1 MNSTLCRVIY
11 ESPGDFRLY
20 VNSHASACLDCT
32 CGPLGQFESVALWA
46 EHSVPESDLLVNKL
60 MKIIIMHSFWR
71 CLPGSFFK
79 SEPFLSAGTG
89 GEESKNKPGT
99 LSLVTPRLVFML
111 AADRSGEVNDGLIEI
126 QYLCQMQLSFMCLP
140 LHWLSQPQ
148 HSQGKRVFYDCH
160 MITRE

>member
-1 MNSTLCRVIY
+1 MFY
-11 ESPGDFRLY
+11 G
-20 VNSHASACLDCT
+20 ACPVTFCKPDA
-32 CGPLGQFESVALWA
+32 F
-46 EHSVPESDLLVNKL
+46 
-60 MKIIIMHSFWR
+60 
-71 CLPGSFFK
+71 LP
-79 SEPFLSAGTG
+79 AGTG